1 MGDEGCNI
9 CSQNSEFF
17 QNSDMKGYIAN
28 IPFLGNVF
36 VLTQAKMYL
45 QYSEFLKKMWDFTQL
60 LYIQKSSMYVP
71 TLKICAIGGHLLQN
85 SPILI
90 QNLTTSIYMEL

>member
-45 QYSEFLKKMWDFTQL
+45 QYSEFLQKYVGVGEDYLSALM
-60 LYIQKSSMYVP
+60 QKSRTHTKFHKQSKNVRVWGFYYK
-71 TLKICAIGGHLLQN
+71 THR
-85 SPILI
+85 
-90 QNLTTSIYMEL
+90 Y

>member
-1 MGDEGCNI
+1 MGDEGCNV

-45 QYSEFLKKMWDFTQL
+45 QYSEFLQKTSGDFPQF
-60 LYIQKSSMYVP
+60 LYMQKSRTRAKFHKHSKNVN
-71 TLKICAIGGHLLQN
+71 LWGGYLLQ
-85 SPILI
+85 S
-90 QNLTTSIYMEL
+90 

>member
-36 VLTQAKMYL
+36 VLTQAKMYS
-45 QYSEFLKKMWDFTQL
+45 QYSECLQKIWGEGRLPKCFNAKIENSYKISQAIKKCE
-60 LYIQKSSMYVP
+60 S
-71 TLKICAIGGHLLQN
+71 GGHLLQN
-85 SPILI
+85 SPIL
-90 QNLTTSIYMEL
+90 M

>member
-1 MGDEGCNI
+1 MGDGGCNI

-36 VLTQAKMYL
+36 VLTQFKMYL
-45 QYSEFLKKMWDFTQL
+45 QYSEFLQKYGGDYPSALM
-60 LYIQKSSMYVP
+60 QKSRTHTKFHKQSKNV
-71 TLKICAIGGHLLQN
+71 KVGG
-85 SPILI
+85 
-90 QNLTTSIYMEL
+90 IYNKTHQY